1 MYYLAE
7 VFPFVRR
14 WRMPL
19 SRDQVMLLMAA
30 VNLIFLGIDIYL
42 AHDMNGTISQNEWIP
57 IIFGPAAG
65 VLLLFAGLIALR
77 NRPLANL
84 IATVIFFACLVVAGL
99 GTYFHLHRALLPE
112 APPGERVTTALI
124 VWAPPL
130 LGPLTFALVAVLG
143 LSAAWIEDPLD
154 SGVVSLLGNFKL
166 RMPLSKTRAYFLMIA
181 LFILAT
187 VMSSVMD
194 HGRTGFSNLWLWL
207 PTFAGIFATIV
218 AAAMG
223 LYNRLERGDLL
234 TYVATMGFLMAV
246 GLVGAWLHIN
256 RNLTS
261 QGIIVDERFL
271 RGAPLLA
278 PLLFA
283 NMGLLGLVVLLAP
296 QPGNK
301 EEQSTEPVN
310 AKG

>member
-7 VFPFVRR
+7 AFPFVRR
-14 WRMPL
+14 WRLPL

-42 AHDMNGTISQNEWIP
+42 AHDMNGTIVTNEWIP
-57 IIFGPAAG
+57 IIFGPTAG

-77 NRPLANL
+77 NRTLANL
-84 IATVIFFACLVVAGL
+84 IATVIFFACLIIAGL
-99 GTYFHLHRALLPE
+99 GSYFHLHRALLPE

-143 LSAAWIEDPLD
+143 LSAAWIEDPID
-154 SGVVSLLGNFKL
+154 SGEVSLLGNFKL
-166 RMPLSKTRAYFLMIA
+166 HMPLSKTRAYFLMIS

-187 VMSSVMD
+187 VLSSVMD
-194 HGRTGFSNLWLWL
+194 HGRTGFINPWLWL
-207 PTFAGIFATIV
+207 PTFAGIFATV
-218 AAAMG
+218 AAAAVG
-223 LYNRLERGDLL
+223 IFNRLERGDLL
-234 TYVATMGFLMAV
+234 TYAAVMFLLMGV
-246 GLVGAWLHIN
+246 GLIGAWLHITH
-256 RNLTS
+256 NLTG
-261 QGIIVDERFL
+261 QGAIVDERFL

-283 NMGLLGLVVLLAP
+283 NMGLLGLIALLDP
-296 QPGNK
+296 KPGALK
-301 EEQSTEPVN
+301 ENDAAVR
-310 AKG
+310 